1 MTEAPRLMEQDE
13 AEIDQLMQPSQPL
26 TARMR
31 AATKNRRQTTTT
43 TARQRQRQK
52 KATISIQLKSRLLRE
67 KRLGTRLPG

>member
-13 AEIDQLMQPSQPL
+13 AEIDQWMQPSQPL

-31 AATKNRRQTTTT
+31 AATKNRRQTTT